1 VLLVVIVA
9 LSAGDLRAQTVSAP
23 EDEARTLPVG
33 VFRFTVADSNARY
46 SELFGPGGHNTAVLG
61 GLNTDSLGVRQL
73 PSLAPAQTAIQS
85 LTGNSGFQLSLGQVI
100 AEASVH
106 KQTIPI
112 AVEAGITRWLTV
124 RASVPIVSTRTDVF
138 ANVNPSRF
146 GGNVALNP
154 SLVLPAALAAD
165 RAVYSQFIRANSTLT
180 QALTGCVRNPGGA
193 NCGTILADSAAL
205 RALISQGSAFAA
217 GLAQVYGGGSG
228 PGATVV
234 PVNGTTAQN
243 EVNSKDATLTAEY
256 NTFFHALG
264 LPALTTLTPYAA
276 PSAAALGDLE
286 TLITNPAL
294 GYAYDTL
301 QTVTHTGIGDAQ
313 LSATV
318 RLFDSFASDTLRWA
332 PHGWNVRT
340 AVTGVIQIGTGKPA
354 SQFSLTDPG
363 TGTGANAIGVHSAT
377 DVMLGR
383 HLWGSIIVRGNY
395 PLADHQVER
404 IPSVTGEALIPEIN
418 ATTVGRQLGS
428 SIELEL
434 APRYVIND
442 YFSVSTTYLIHHQAA
457 DHYTGTLTLDS
468 AMTGY
473 GTVQLDA
480 STLGANTGYTAQ
492 NWGFG
497 VTMSTLNAASRGKVS
512 IPLDI
517 SYLHTETFA
526 STGGYLP
533 HQKSDAVVIRVYVR
547 LFGTV
552 TQGQRRDW

>member
-1 VLLVVIVA
+1 MLLVVIAAV
-9 LSAGDLRAQTVSAP
+9 SAADLRAQMVSAP
-23 EDEARTLPVG
+23 GDEARTLPVG
-33 VFRFTVADSNARY
+33 VLRFTVADSNARY
-46 SELFGPGGHNTAVLG
+46 SEVFGPGGHNTPVLG
-61 GLNTDSLGVRQL
+61 NLESDSLGVRQL
-73 PSLAPAQTAIQS
+73 PALAPAQAAIQS

-106 KQTIPI
+106 KQTIPV

-138 ANVNPSRF
+138 VNVNPSRF

-154 SLVLPAALAAD
+154 ALVLPAALAAD
-165 RAVYSQFIRANSTLT
+165 RAVYSQFIRANSALS
-180 QALTGCVRNPGGA
+180 QALTGCERHPAGA
-193 NCGTILADSAAL
+193 NCGTLLADSAAV
-205 RALISQGSAFAA
+205 RALITQGSSFAA

-228 PGATVV
+228 SGSTVV
-234 PVNGTTAQN
+234 PVSGTAAQN
-243 EVNSKDATLTAEY
+243 AINSRDATLTAQY
-256 NTFFHALG
+256 NTFFRTIG

-276 PSAAALGDLE
+276 PSAAALGDLQ
-286 TLITNPAL
+286 TLITSPSL

-318 RLFDSFASDTLRWA
+318 RLFDSFASDTLRWT

-354 SQFSLTDPG
+354 DQFDLANPG

-377 DVMLGR
+377 DVMFGR
-383 HLWGSIIVRGNY
+383 HLWGSVIVRGTY

-404 IPSVTGEALIPEIN
+404 IPSVTGEALVPEIN
-418 ATTVGRQLGS
+418 STTVGRQLGS
-428 SIELEL
+428 AIELEV

-442 YFSVSTTYLIHHQAA
+442 YFSVSTTYLIRHQAA

-468 AMTGY
+468 TQTGY
-473 GTVQLDA
+473 GTLHLDA

-512 IPLDI
+512 IPLDV

-526 STGGYLP
+526 STGGSLP

-547 LFGTV
+547 MFGTV
-552 TQGQRRDW
+552 TRGQRRDW